1 MHNYKDKFEKY
12 FPFTY
17 EEKKS
22 FWIAA
27 VAMAVILASTV
38 SFGNAAGA
46 VWNLIVSLIITAS
59 ALYAHHAGQRLW
71 GFRSGVKVKQEL
83 WWYGLLIGLMLLILT
98 RGSVKFFAMTGTVM
112 ISLKS
117 HRLGFYRYHPMFSQ
131 LSMLLLA
138 GPVFNVLLGGIAK
151 TVEVLILP
159 GNNFLQDIFLFN
171 MLFAVYNMFPIPPLD
186 GSKIF
191 FESRLLYAFVAG
203 TLLGYVVLAGFFD
216 YYSYIVALLIGGVCW
231 LSFYFAFEKE
241 YRDS

>member
-98 RGSVKFFAMTGTVM
+98 RGSVKFFAMTG
-112 ISLKS
+112 
-117 HRLGFYRYHPMFSQ
+117 
-131 LSMLLLA
+131 
-138 GPVFNVLLGGIAK
+138 
-151 TVEVLILP
+151 
-159 GNNFLQDIFLFN
+159 